1 MHNNIVKL
9 IGQVISA
16 PVFSHSSYED
26 NYYIFNLS
34 VNRLSQTSDIV
45 PIIITS
51 KKFDPAT
58 INSEDKVSIYGDYR
72 SFNFHSEDTTHLS
85 LNVFAKK
92 IDFCDSKDTPD
103 SNEVFLNGYLCKPPI
118 FRKTP
123 LNRTVCDVLLAVNR
137 PNRKSD
143 YIPCIVWGKNAELCK
158 DLVTGTN
165 LTIKGRIQSRSYQ
178 KKTETSY
185 SEKTAYEVSVSFIEV
200 LDKKP
205 E

>member
-9 IGQVISA
+9 TGQVISA
-16 PVFSHSSYED
+16 PIFSHSSYED
-26 NYYIFNLS
+26 NYYIFSLS
-34 VNRLSQTSDIV
+34 INRLSQTSDIL

-51 KKFDPAT
+51 KKLDPASIT
-58 INSEDKVSIYGDYR
+58 PESKLSIYGDYR
-72 SFNFHSEDTTHLS
+72 SFNFHSDDTTHLS

-92 IDFCDSKDTPD
+92 IDFCDSKETPD
-103 SNEVFLNGYLCKPPI
+103 SNEIILNGYLCKAPI

-123 LNRTVCDVLLAVNR
+123 LNRTVCDILLAVNR

-158 DLVTGTN
+158 DLITGTN
-165 LTIKGRIQSRSYQ
+165 LNIKGRIQSRSYQ
-178 KKTETSY
+178 KKTETAY
-185 SEKTAYEVSVSFIEV
+185 SEKTAYEVSVSHIEV
-200 LDKKP
+200 LNKNL